1 MSGGWDWN
9 RIPFEFTLEIKSIIQ
24 AIPISIEDGGRDR
37 IAWRGN
43 ASGMFDFKSAYYFVR
58 EVDDVGTIDAIW
70 IWKLET
76 LPKIKTFLWR
86 CIHNSIGVKTCLT
99 RRGFVDEE

>member
-1 MSGGWDWN
+1 MW
-9 RIPFEFTLEIKSIIQ
+9 
-24 AIPISIEDGGRDR
+24 
-37 IAWRGN
+37 
-43 ASGMFDFKSAYYFVR
+43 
-58 EVDDVGTIDAIW
+58 GTIDADW

>member
-1 MSGGWDWN
+1 M
-9 RIPFEFTLEIKSIIQ
+9 IIQ

-43 ASGMFDFKSAYYFVR
+43 ARGMFDLKSAYSFAR

-76 LPKIKTFLWR
+76 LPKITTFLWR
-86 CIHNSIGVKTCLT
+86 CIHSSIGFKTCLT